1 MKKMMLSSFGLID
14 RVGRSINVE
23 NREILLKFHFRCQQ
37 LLFCGNRAVTWS
49 LASPFSSH
57 NTEQFMAHA

>member
-23 NREILLKFHFRCQQ
+23 NREIILKFHFIPKYER
-37 LLFCGNRAVTWS
+37 LILGDLS
-49 LASPFSSH
+49 KDLDGK
-57 NTEQFMAHA
+57 